1 MAGNLHPE
9 CESETLMSIV
19 VTAVFT
25 PTEGAF
31 DQVVEALRPAIAE
44 VHEEPGC
51 LLYAIHEAPN
61 GDIVMIE
68 KWESVESLDEH
79 GAGEAVQRL
88 GASLE
93 GLLQKPV
100 EVTRLTAIPAG
111 TSAQGE
117 L

>member
-1 MAGNLHPE
+1 
-9 CESETLMSIV
+9 MSIV
-19 VTAVFT
+19 VTAIFT
-25 PTEGAF
+25 PNEGAF

-51 LLYAIHEAPN
+51 LLYAIHQAPN

-68 KWESVESLDEH
+68 KWETVESLDEH
-79 GAGEAVQRL
+79 GAGEAVKRL
-88 GASLE
+88 GVSLE
-93 GLLQKPV
+93 GLLAKPV

-111 TSAQGE
+111 TAAQGE